1 MNYLHTINTSLERR
15 INDDDVDLKTF
26 LGIYDANIYALEALN
41 IIIIKIYYLF
51 KILFMVSSLSKH
63 DSRII
68 SNKENNGYQYE

>member
-15 INDDDVDLKTF
+15 INDDDVSLKT
-26 LGIYDANIYALEALN
+26 LLKIYATNIDAIAKLN